1 MWGTSVGLMESN
13 LRHTEV
19 LRGDE
24 SKKECV
30 GDEDEGKA
38 GRQGSRLWLWCST
51 LGSAAAPWA
60 LLLLDPTCWAEQRA
74 RQKFSVC
81 SRRLRPND

>member
-1 MWGTSVGLMESN
+1 MESR

-19 LRGDE
+19 LRRDE
-24 SKKECV
+24 SKKECA
-30 GDEDEGKA
+30 GDMRMKGKQA
-38 GRQGSRLWLWCST
+38 SSAPGFGS
-51 LGSAAAPWA
+51 GVAPWA